1 MEMALPTYNPSYRDM
16 PTYTAP
22 RWDEGKIDALTQK
35 RAAPGLRAMRQQ
47 VGRASGVSY
56 DNPNMKRM
64 TLRDA
69 LQGYGQG
76 VEQTLSGANAAAT
89 NEYGNQF
96 SAESAGSQ
104 AEFNSQAN
112 AVNSYNANESD
123 RAGKNFQA
131 GMADWEMAT
140 QNKYAQSARGYL
152 NAEQEEASTTA
163 FGRQKELMAYQKS
176 LSGDDEWEAK
186 LAAQMGYEKEMM
198 RYSQDYEKDDWEAK
212 MQKQYDLQQKAADE
226 AFNRRR
232 LMAGGNSTEWKP
244 TNWNTN
250 EGRAYNDAMTKR
262 AAELRKARG
271 Y

>member
-1 MEMALPTYNPSYRDM
+1 MATPTYNPNYREM

-22 RWDEGKIDALTQK
+22 RWNEGAIDALTQK

-47 VGRASGVSY
+47 VSRASGVNY

-89 NEYGNQF
+89 NEYGNKF
-96 SAESAGSQ
+96 SADSAASQ
-104 AEFNSQAN
+104 AEYNSQAN
-112 AVNSYNANESD
+112 AANAYNAQQGD
-123 RAGKNFQA
+123 IAGRNFEA
-131 GMADWEMAT
+131 GMADWGMET
-140 QNKYAQSARGYL
+140 QNKYAQSAREYL
-152 NAEQEEASTTA
+152 TSAQKEAATTA
-163 FGRQKELMAYQKS
+163 FGRQKELMAYQKQ
-176 LSGDDEWEAK
+176 LSGDDEWRSK
-186 LAAQMGYEKEMM
+186 MDAQMAYEKEML
-198 RYSQDYEKDDWEAK
+198 RYQQDYDDWEAK
-212 MQKQYDLQQKAADE
+212 MQKQYDLQQKAADA
-226 AFNRRR
+226 AFNKQR

-262 AAELRKARG
+262 AAELRKTRG